1 MADIQGMT
9 ALPFPNQTVRRAERS
24 PAFLL
29 LVVLAICLTVWP
41 LAGLAILAFGGGTD
55 DLVHLASTVLPGSI
69 LVTAQVMFLV
79 ALLTGTIGVISA
91 WLVISFD
98 FPMRKTLAWMLILP
112 VAMPAYLASYS
123 FVEFFHFTG
132 PVQTAIR
139 SLFGFKTNTDYWFPD
154 IRSVWGAGFVLSVVL
169 YPYVYLST
177 RVVFLLQ
184 GRNAA
189 DVARALGAGPARVFG
204 KILLPMAR
212 PAIAAGI
219 ALALMETLND
229 IGAVEYLGVR
239 TLTFSVYNTWLARG
253 SLAGAAQIALF
264 MMIVV
269 FALLALESHA
279 RRQLKFSGSR
289 ASHFLHPPVRRK
301 LRGGQ
306 ALIAALTC
314 FMPVLIGFGIP
325 FWVLVGFAAKRL
337 DQLMEPAFVR
347 ALGNSVFV
355 GGLAAAITVLASL
368 FLMHAGRS
376 LQSRKSAILLRLAS
390 MGYAV
395 PGTVLAIGLIF
406 TLGSADRWLNSGL
419 SLLGLP
425 APGLFFSGSVFA
437 VVLAACI
444 RFLAVADSGVHSG
457 LSKLPPNI
465 DHAARN
471 LGRSPLQTMMQ
482 VMLPLLQPA
491 VLTSLVLVFVDTVK
505 ELSATI
511 ILRPIGF
518 NTLATLT
525 YENASRAAVEDGA
538 VAALAI
544 VSVSLIPVLILS
556 RALAA
561 DRVA

>member
-1 MADIQGMT
+1 MKI
-9 ALPFPNQTVRRAERS
+9 RRAHRS

-29 LVVLAICLTVWP
+29 LVAFAFCLTVLP
-41 LAGLAILAFGGGTD
+41 LGGLAVLAFGGGTD
-55 DLVHLASTVLPGSI
+55 DLAHLARTVLPGSI
-69 LVTAQVMFLV
+69 LITAQVMALV
-79 ALLTGTIGVISA
+79 AIFTGTVGVISA
-91 WLVISFD
+91 WLIISFD
-98 FPMRKTLAWMLILP
+98 FPLRRTLAWMLILP
-112 VAMPAYLASYS
+112 VAMPAYIASYS

-132 PVQTAIR
+132 PVQSAIR
-139 SLFGFKTNTDYWFPD
+139 DLFDFKTNADYWFPD
-154 IRSVWGAGFVLSVVL
+154 IRSVWGAGFILSAVL

-177 RVVFLLQ
+177 RMVFLLQ

-189 DVARALGAGPARVFG
+189 DVARSLGAGPGRVFT
-204 KILLPMAR
+204 KVAMPMAR
-212 PAIAAGI
+212 PAIAAGV

-253 SLAGAAQIALF
+253 SLAGAAQIALI
-264 MMIVV
+264 MMILV

-279 RRQLKFSGSR
+279 RKQLKFTGGR
-289 ASHFLHPPVRRK
+289 AAHFAHSPARRK
-301 LRGGQ
+301 LTGVP
-306 ALIAALTC
+306 ALLAMLACL
-314 FMPVLIGFGIP
+314 MPVLIGFGIP
-325 FWVLVGFAAKRL
+325 FSVLLCFALKRL
-337 DQLMEPAFVR
+337 DQLLEPAFGQ
-347 ALGNSVFV
+347 AFANSLLT
-355 GGLAAAITVLASL
+355 GTLTAMITVTASL
-368 FLMHAGRS
+368 FLMHAGRT
-376 LQSRKSAILLRLAS
+376 LRSRKTSILLRLAS

-395 PGTVLAIGLIF
+395 PGTVLAIGLVF
-406 TLGSADRWLNSGL
+406 TLGAVDRLVNGAFSAL
-419 SLLGLP
+419 SLPG
-425 APGLFFSGSVFA
+425 PGLLFSGSLFA

-471 LGRSPLQTMMQ
+471 LGRSPRQAMMQ

-511 ILRPIGF
+511 LLRPIGF

-525 YENASRAAVEDGA
+525 YENASRSAVEDGS

-544 VSVSLIPVLILS
+544 VFVSLVPVLILS
-556 RALAA
+556 RALAS